1 MSEKAREQEARTGQ
15 LTRGFV
21 ALMLLTAGVLVL
33 AGRAAPVV
41 GDSLALVLG
50 MELLVWAGIARQDA
64 LLVTGGVLTGIGIGV
79 LLAAWPLHEAEP
91 HVIGA
96 AFLLSVAAGFV
107 VVAVLSS
114 WWQPRQG
121 WAWICAAVIAVVG
134 GGLFTGSDVLARLL
148 AWGLPAA
155 LLGAGVLAGYRWLRS
170 SRA

>member
-1 MSEKAREQEARTGQ
+1 MVDTTASRASA
-15 LTRGFV
+15 TRGFV

-33 AGRAAPVV
+33 AGRAVLVV

-50 MELLVWAGIARQDA
+50 IEFLVWAGIAHHDG
-64 LLVTGGVLTGIGIGV
+64 LLVTGGVLTGIGVGV
-79 LLAAWPLHEAEP
+79 LLAAWPLHEADP

-96 AFLLSVAAGFV
+96 AFLLSVAAGFL

-114 WWQPRQG
+114 WWRPRQG
-121 WAWICAAVIAVVG
+121 WAWICAAVIGVVG
-134 GGLFTGSDVLARLL
+134 GGLFAGSDMLARLL

-155 LLGAGVLAGYRWLRS
+155 LLGGGVLVGYRWLRS